1 MKKKYK
7 DITIGEMAEICEKHS
22 NCIGCPL
29 CGLECVNIVDKEYL
43 DQEIEL

>member
-7 DITIGEMAEICEKHS
+7 DITIGEMVGICEKHS
-22 NCIGCPL
+22 FCLDCPL

-43 DQEIEL
+43 DKEIDL